1 MNRVFT
7 FGCSFT
13 TFRWPTWADILVHHF
28 ESNGLK
34 GINWGKHAS
43 SNQYSFIKFMEMNAK
58 FHFNKDDLIIFCWT
72 SICREDRYISDKGW
86 ETTGNVLT
94 QNVYPK
100 EFNEKWV
107 DPVHYYFRD
116 CAMISSV
123 KMILDSIGCNYHFF
137 SMNKLEEDEN
147 EANKLTHHTNKII
160 EYYGDNMKMHSMS
173 MMDYMKLNSERVGP
187 SVYYG
192 ENKQIYVEGH
202 PTPKEHFSYLNEF
215 ILSKY
220 NIGLHPKTIDFV
232 NEWIEKIDLSGN
244 PIDMLGLN
252 WDPYKKNLGL
262 VEVIKI

>member
-13 TFRWPTWADILVHHF
+13 AFRWPTWADILVHHF

-34 GINWGKHAS
+34 GINSGKHAS

-123 KMILDSIGCNYHFF
+123 KIILDSIGCNYHFF
-137 SMNKLEEDEN
+137 SMNKLEDDEHG
-147 EANKLTHHTNKII
+147 ANHFTDHTNRII
-160 EYYGDNMKMHSMS
+160 EYYGDSIKMDSIP
-173 MMDYMKLNSERVGP
+173 MMDYLKQNPNRVGP
-187 SVYYG
+187 RVFFG
-192 ENKQIYVEGH
+192 ENRKVVYEPH
-202 PTPKEHFSYLNEF
+202 PTPKEHYSYLNEY
-215 ILSKY
+215 ILPKY
-220 NIGLHPKTIDFV
+220 NIELHPKTIDFV
-232 NEWIEKIDLSGN
+232 NQWIDKVDLNQEVIDVLS
-244 PIDMLGLN
+244 LN
-252 WDPYKKNLGL
+252 WDPYQKNNELFGI
-262 VEVIKI
+262 VMR